1 MASTSA
7 QPLKVLIVGAGIGGL
22 TAAIG
27 LRQQGHEVTLFERSE
42 LAQETGAALHL
53 APNCHGLLRRFG
65 IYPESFGANPVQG
78 MAEYNQDGSVRLD
91 INLESALSIW
101 EFPWVLSHR
110 IGLHNA
116 LKKAAT
122 SAEGKGTPAIL
133 KTSSQVVNVDGESAT
148 ITLRDGTKVSG
159 DVVLGAD
166 GVGSATRKAVVGD
179 GHKPFGSGKSAF
191 RFLIPHEIILANPDT
206 KKFAE
211 REGYVTIWYGDDRR
225 LVMYPCN
232 DNTIMN
238 CVGIHPSELSA
249 SKGEGWSRVGNKDT
263 LLDIYKEFGPDVS
276 SLLQMTNTE
285 ELKVWTL
292 LDMGRI
298 PSWTKGRLALL
309 GDAAHP
315 FLPHQGQG
323 GGVAIEDATSLVAL
337 LPPGTAP
344 EDIPERLALYEKTR
358 DERAHKIQQFTRLAG
373 ADLTDSTRQSFNIM
387 EFTKYNY
394 GFSEWHNSTR
404 ALKEHLW
411 AKSGPTYLRQ
421 PLSFGP
427 MTSPRQDHYGRL
439 IPSDKSRYTTHSL
452 RFRTSATYLQT
463 LFPTK
468 AFSFASAG
476 TVAEASFQCTQLDE
490 MGWLGGGGYNYF
502 GLWIHGVQYEKKD
515 GSKIVG
521 SFLPVLLENLSDPI
535 TTGREEIGMPKLYCE
550 INVTR
555 DETSSRVTCGWR
567 DAKFL
572 TMALDN
578 LSDIAKENDA
588 NGGSDGQTPAPLI
601 GPPTGPPN
609 GPPGGPP
616 PKPVEEGLLVYKYV
630 PAVGKKGIADA
641 EYAVFIPSKT
651 ATTTRIADMTVRSA
665 TGTIEADAGD
675 WETLPTLHHI
685 AEGLAE
691 VPIYGVIE
699 AKIEEGHGV
708 EDLSQA
714 ERVE

>member
-1 MASTSA
+1 MSSTSA
-7 QPLKVLIVGAGIGGL
+7 QPLKVLVVGAGIGGL

-27 LRQQGHEVTLFERSE
+27 LRQQGHEVTLFERTE

-65 IYPESFGANPVQG
+65 IFPESFGANPVHG
-78 MAEYNQDGSVRLD
+78 MAEYNRDGSTRL
-91 INLESALSIW
+91 NLDLRQALSIW

-110 IGLHNA
+110 VGLHNA
-116 LKKAAT
+116 LKQAAT
-122 SAEGKGTPAIL
+122 GKEGKGTPAVL
-133 KTSSQVVNVDGESAT
+133 KTSSQVVDVDVETAT
-148 ITLRDGTKVSG
+148 ITLADGTKVTG

-166 GVGSATRKAVVGD
+166 GVSSATRKAIVGES
-179 GHKPFGSGKSAF
+179 HKPFGSGKSAF
-191 RFLIPHEIILANPDT
+191 RFLIPHETLLSNPNT
-206 KKFAE
+206 KKFTE
-211 REGYVTIWYGDDRR
+211 TQGYMSMWYGDDRR

-238 CVGIHPSELSA
+238 FVAIHPTDLSA
-249 SKGEGWSRVGNKDT
+249 SKETVRWSRVGNKDN
-263 LLDIYKEFGPDVS
+263 LLDIYKDFGTDVE
-276 SLLQMTNTE
+276 SLLKMTDAD
-285 ELKVWTL
+285 ELKLWTL
-292 LDMGRI
+292 LDMERI

-337 LPPGTAP
+337 LPLGTTP
-344 EDIPERLALYEKTR
+344 EDIPERLALYEKIR
-358 DERAHKIQQFTRLAG
+358 DERAHKIQEFTRIAG
-373 ADLTDSTRQSFNIM
+373 ADLNDATRKSFNIM

-411 AKSGPTYLRQ
+411 AKNGKTYLRH

-427 MTSPRQDHYGRL
+427 MTSPRQDHYGRR
-439 IPSDKSRYTTHSL
+439 IPSDRSRYTTHSL
-452 RFRTSATYLQT
+452 RFKTSATYLQT

-468 AFSFASAG
+468 AFSFASPG
-476 TVAEASFQCTQLDE
+476 TVAEATFQCTQLDK

-515 GSKIVG
+515 GTKVVG

-550 INVTR
+550 INVAS
-555 DETSSRVTCGWR
+555 DESSSRVSCAWR
-567 DAKFL
+567 GATFMTMKLTGLAESAKVE
-572 TMALDN
+572 T
-578 LSDIAKENDA
+578 
-588 NGGSDGQTPAPLI
+588 NGEAPVPAAPAPAAAAA
-601 GPPTGPPN
+601 GPPN
-609 GPPGGPP
+609 GPPAGPP
-616 PKPVEEGLLVYKYV
+616 QARRGRSASVQVRPCRGS
-630 PAVGKKGIADA
+630 KGVADA
-641 EYAVFIPSKT
+641 EYAVLIPSAT
-651 ATTTRIADMTVRSA
+651 ATTARVADRTVRSK
-665 TGTIEADAGD
+665 TGTIEANPGD
-675 WETLPTLHHI
+675 WEALPTLHHV

-691 VPIYGVIE
+691 VPIYEVIE

-708 EDLSQA
+708 EDVSQA
-714 ERVE
+714 VRIE